1 MSPGIDEDDED
12 MQDVELA
19 LENLDDGHMLNRS
32 GTFNPTLNNKQLT
45 GKSFREAKRARFG
58 NKAWILS
65 INDPK
70 KTQWDL
76 FIMILATINCFHIPF
91 DVAFQPPLFKTT
103 IFQLANYFIDLC
115 FFIDIIVSFR
125 TSYINEKTGAEI
137 RDVKSIARYYFK
149 GQFTI
154 DVLATLPFDTIA
166 AIFGGGDAFKVFGAL
181 KLVRV
186 LRLNKI
192 ITYLRSTEEFKAFLK
207 LNKLVF
213 LLVMYLHCFGCLWW
227 MIVDSEQLWIPPMNY
242 NDDDYYIVYGQE
254 IIYKYFVSLHSAVLL
269 TTGNDVGPRDTWMVI
284 FGSVGLF
291 LGAII
296 NANIFGELAVLVS

>member
-1 MSPGIDEDDED
+1 
-12 MQDVELA
+12 
-19 LENLDDGHMLNRS
+19 MLGRS
-32 GTFNPTLNNKQLT
+32 GTFAPHDADKIYK
-45 GKSFREAKRARFG
+45 GKTFMEAKRARFG
-58 NKAWILS
+58 KKAWILS

-76 FIMILATINCFHIPF
+76 FIMILATINCFQIPF

-103 IFQLANYFIDLC
+103 LFQIANYFIDLC
-115 FFIDIIVSFR
+115 FFSDIIVSFR

-137 RDVKSIARYYFK
+137 KDKKSIAKYYFK
-149 GQFTI
+149 GQLTI

-242 NDDDYYIVYGQE
+242 NDDDYYFVYGQE
-254 IIYKYFVSLHSAVLL
+254 IIYKYFVALHAAVILA
-269 TTGNDVGPRDTWMVI
+269 TGNDVGPRDTW
-284 FGSVGLF
+284 
-291 LGAII
+291 
-296 NANIFGELAVLVS
+296 